1 MILLWIHPVLRSHH
15 HEGLAASVFDAQ
27 LNRGQQ
33 KARFAGGLLNQLL
46 AGSFRESSS
55 LGDDFMHPENT
66 TSNSTL
72 QAPLTTRVDF
82 LSTPIDNRG
91 IQLLSVT
98 AGANAEDALRA
109 ARTLSSGLSQ
119 LCQHMRDS
127 LDMGE
132 LAYCDGMAALCFL
145 GEAVSALVWSAEKSV
160 ATANGRGGEQ

>member
-1 MILLWIHPVLRSHH
+1 
-15 HEGLAASVFDAQ
+15 
-27 LNRGQQ
+27 
-33 KARFAGGLLNQLL
+33 
-46 AGSFRESSS
+46 
-55 LGDDFMHPENT
+55 MHPENT